1 MSYFNQP
8 RLRFQFAKCILLVAL
23 AVLLSACF
31 GKGRSE
37 QAGTDTNGQPV
48 VDMTRPPVTIKGGP
62 AVGEESNP
70 DETVSY
76 EKWKKKQ
83 EKPKK

>member
-1 MSYFNQP
+1 MRYFNQP
-8 RLRFQFAKCILLVAL
+8 LSGIGLAKGALLVAL
-23 AVLLSACF
+23 LLVLSACF
-31 GKGRSE
+31 GKGR
-37 QAGTDTNGQPV
+37 TDKAATEADGQPV

-76 EKWKKKQ
+76 EKWKKEQ
-83 EKPKK
+83 DKPKN